1 MDQIHAKNTM
11 PLKKRMLGLHGIM
24 ASSHQLIHKHH
35 TKKSDPQTSMQLK
48 KTGGFWFVDRYNGQ
62 CFADVK
68 TATQKKK
75 KVAEVRQSPAIYFLS
90 VGQIVQLF
98 LICSS
103 ITVLYG
109 HVTRTLY
116 IYI

>member
-1 MDQIHAKNTM
+1 MVSALRMSKQQ
-11 PLKKRMLGLHGIM
+11 PRKKR
-24 ASSHQLIHKHH
+24 
-35 TKKSDPQTSMQLK
+35 
-48 KTGGFWFVDRYNGQ
+48 
-62 CFADVK
+62 
-68 TATQKKK
+68 
-75 KVAEVRQSPAIYFLS
+75 VAEVRQSPAIYFLS

-116 IYI
+116 IYSVTQYTRVLQY

>member
-1 MDQIHAKNTM
+1 M
-11 PLKKRMLGLHGIM
+11 
-24 ASSHQLIHKHH
+24 
-35 TKKSDPQTSMQLK
+35 
-48 KTGGFWFVDRYNGQ
+48 DRYNGQ
-62 CFADVK
+62 CFVDVK
-68 TATQKKK
+68 TATQKK
-75 KVAEVRQSPAIYFLS
+75 KVAEVRQSPAIFFS

-116 IYI
+116 IYSVTQYTPSVTILNVLYIYTHTHYIYISSVTQYTGVLQY

>member
-1 MDQIHAKNTM
+1 M
-11 PLKKRMLGLHGIM
+11 
-24 ASSHQLIHKHH
+24 
-35 TKKSDPQTSMQLK
+35 
-48 KTGGFWFVDRYNGQ
+48 DRYNGQ
-62 CFADVK
+62 CFVDVK
-68 TATQKKK
+68 TATQKK
-75 KVAEVRQSPAIYFLS
+75 KVAEVRQSPAIFFS

-116 IYI
+116 IDIHIYSVTQYTPSVTILNVLYIYIYTHIIYIYISSVTQYTGVLQY

>member
-1 MDQIHAKNTM
+1 M
-11 PLKKRMLGLHGIM
+11 
-24 ASSHQLIHKHH
+24 
-35 TKKSDPQTSMQLK
+35 
-48 KTGGFWFVDRYNGQ
+48 DRYNGQ
-62 CFADVK
+62 CFVDVK
-68 TATQKKK
+68 TATQKK
-75 KVAEVRQSPAIYFLS
+75 KVAEVRQSPAIFFS

-116 IYI
+116 IYIVLLSTLRVLQY